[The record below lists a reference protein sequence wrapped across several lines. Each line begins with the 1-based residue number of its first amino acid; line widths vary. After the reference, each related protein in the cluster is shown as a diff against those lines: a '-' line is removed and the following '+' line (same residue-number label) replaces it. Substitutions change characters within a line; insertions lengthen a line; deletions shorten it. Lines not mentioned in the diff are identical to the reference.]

1 MQAPLPIGPGRGLPI
16 LDILSGTEAKCR
28 PGRRIVG
35 IVAGI
40 FLRTLGAPIGC
51 VLGLILGVV
60 TAAAAFAEG
69 RIVVASKIDTE
80 GALLGNMILTLLE
93 DNGLA
98 VDNKLQLGPT
108 NIVRAAIMAGQIDI
122 YPEYTGNGAL
132 FFHLEADPA
141 WKDWAG
147 GKTMATSVDLE
158 RNHLVWLA
166 AAPANNTW
174 VIAVRRDVA
183 VGNELKTMSDL
194 ARYLARGGRIRL
206 AASAEFVES
215 PSALPSFEA
224 TYGFRLAGA
233 QLLTL
238 SGGNTAATLRA
249 AAEAMSGV
257 NAAMAYGTDG
267 ALAALGLTALE
278 DDKGAQIVYAPA
290 PVVREAVLQQHPE
303 IAELLDPVFAT
314 LTLETLQRL
323 NAEIAV
329 DGEDAAAVAVAYLK
343 SKDFLP

>member
-1 MQAPLPIGPGRGLPI
+1 MQAPLPRGPGRGLPI

-80 GALLGNMILTLLE
+80 GALLGNMILTLL
-93 DNGLA
+93 DANGLA

-108 NIVRAAIMAGQIDI
+108 NIVRAAITAGQVDI

-132 FFHLEADPA
+132 FFHLEADPV
-141 WKDWAG
+141 WKDWAR
-147 GKTMATSVDLE
+147 GKTKASSLDFE

-174 VIAVRRDVA
+174 VIAARRDLTS
-183 VGNELKTMSDL
+183 GSELKTMSDL

-224 TYGFRLAGA
+224 TYGFRLAGG

-238 SGGNTAATLRA
+238 SSGNTAATLRA
-249 AAEAMSGV
+249 AAQAMAGV
-257 NAAMAYGTDG
+257 NAAMAYGTCG
-267 ALAALGLTALE
+267 AMTALE
-278 DDKGAQIVYAPA
+278 DDKGAQVVYAPA

-303 IAELLDPVFAT
+303 IAKLLDPVFAT
-314 LTLETLQRL
+314 LTLETLQQL

-343 SKDFLP
+343 SKHFLP